1 MMPAIFGKVEYN
13 YMTNNMTTGKPAKL
27 ILQFMIPTCLGNI
40 FQQFYNLADSVVAG
54 RFIGVDALAAI
65 GSTTSL
71 IFLVIGWLNGLTSGF
86 SIMVAQHF
94 GAGKYERMRRNV
106 AMSIYLCLAFVLVM
120 TIALEILNYPILRL
134 MNAPDGIIDDTAGYM
149 AVIYAG
155 LFATAAYNGLAAVM
169 RALGDSRSPLYFLI
183 ISAVINVLLDVAFI
197 IWFGMGVEGCAYA
210 TVIAQAVSAL
220 LCFLYIVRKFDILKL
235 SREDFRISFGIM
247 GRLLS
252 IGIPMGLQFSIT
264 AIGTIIVQGAVNVF
278 GSVYIA
284 GFSAAGK
291 IQNIV
296 STVFVAFGATAATY
310 VGQNRGAGRMD
321 RVHQG
326 VKSIQVM
333 ILVWSAVMI
342 LVIHLFGDMLIHI
355 FIDASETEV
364 MSAARTYFRA
374 VAWCYPFLGSIFL
387 YRNALQGLGY
397 GLMPMMG
404 GVFELIARAAIVAAV
419 AGSFGYVGV
428 CLADPAAWLA
438 ALVPIVPYY
447 FYKISRISRKETH
460 GGGITADVI

>member
-1 MMPAIFGKVEYN
+1 MAERSY
-13 YMTNNMTTGKPAKL
+13 
-27 ILQFMIPTCLGNI
+27 Q
-40 FQQFYNLADSVVAG
+40 
-54 RFIGVDALAAI
+54 R
-65 GSTTSL
+65 
-71 IFLVIGWLNGLTSGF
+71 F

-94 GAGKYERMRRNV
+94 GARKYARMRHNV

-134 MNAPDGIIDDTAGYM
+134 MNAPDGIIHDTAGYM

-183 ISAVINVLLDVAFI
+183 ISAIINVFLDVAFI

-220 LCFLYIVRKFDILKL
+220 LCFLYIVKKFDILKL
-235 SREDFRISFGIM
+235 GREDFCISFGTM

-321 RVHQG
+321 R
-326 VKSIQVM
+326 
-333 ILVWSAVMI
+333 
-342 LVIHLFGDMLIHI
+342 GDDSGHPLLWGYA
-355 FIDASETEV
+355 DS
-364 MSAARTYFRA
+364 YFHR
-374 VAWCYPFLGSIFL
+374 FLGDSGNGCCQNVF
-387 YRNALQGLGY
+387 QGSGMVLPLPGKHLPVQECPA
-397 GLMPMMG
+397 GPG
-404 GVFELIARAAIVAAV
+404 IRTHAHDGRRVRAAGQGSHSGGCGRKLRLYGRVPGRPGSL
-419 AGSFGYVGV
+419 AGSPDSH
-428 CLADPAAWLA
+428 C
-438 ALVPIVPYY
+438 ALLLLQNLQDFPE
-447 FYKISRISRKETH
+447 RNTR
-460 GGGITADVI
+460 

>member
-235 SREDFRISFGIM
+235 SRADFRISFGIM

-296 STVFVAFGATAATY
+296 STVFV
-310 VGQNRGAGRMD
+310 
-321 RVHQG
+321 
-326 VKSIQVM
+326 
-333 ILVWSAVMI
+333 I

-404 GVFELIARAAIVAAV
+404 GVFELIARAVIVAAV

-460 GGGITADVI
+460 GGRITADVI